1 MDKDTHMRL
10 TTRARIIKAMAHP
23 SRLFI
28 VEQLSDKEKTVGE
41 LTDMI
46 GADMSTV
53 SKHLSV
59 LKNIG
64 ILADEKRGA
73 QVYYRLTC
81 PCIMKFFSCAEAVIK
96 TSPKS
101 GL

>member
-1 MDKDTHMRL
+1 MDKKTQSKL
-10 TTRARIIKAMAHP
+10 AARARIMKAMAHP

-41 LTDMI
+41 LTNMI

-64 ILADEKRGA
+64 IIQDEKRGA
-73 QVYYRLTC
+73 QVYYRLAC
-81 PCIMKFFSCAEAVIK
+81 PCIMNFFSCAEAVIK
-96 TSPKS
+96 SAPKS

>member
-1 MDKDTHMRL
+1 MDKNTQTRL
-10 TTRARIIKAMAHP
+10 TARARIIKAMAHP

-28 VEQLSDKEKTVGE
+28 VEQLADKERTVGE
-41 LTDMI
+41 LTGMI

-59 LKNIG
+59 LKNIC
-64 ILADEKRGA
+64 IVEDDKRGS

-81 PCIMKFFSCAEAVIK
+81 PCILKFFACAEAVIK
-96 TSPKS
+96 SSPRA
-101 GL
+101 GM